1 MSDIKLSAT
10 RIETFLECKY
20 KYYCS
25 YIERLPKV
33 PSPAFKL
40 GTAVHEALEFAGNIW
55 MEKGKFDKTDKR
67 KILDVY
73 TKAGI
78 REGMGDM
85 TIFKE
90 GRYLVENKLSR
101 FELGKSIIGLEIKFG
116 FAGTEDVTTRHGV
129 PLMGAID
136 KVVEF
141 DEETL
146 IIIDYKTSKTA
157 PTADQLKDHTQLS
170 IYDLVASLK
179 WPQYKRVILGLDLL
193 KHDIAYSYRTV
204 DERALFE
211 EYLKEVYDQMI
222 AFEKKNAKAQLNIF
236 CPWCDYKEYCSE
248 YKRACKKSD
257 QKFLAATS
265 LPDEDIFKEWSEV
278 RNTKKIL
285 EERERELGMIIVE
298 KIKRFDTNLRCEDKE
313 VYIRQNSRTTY
324 DKNKIAKLLDFDDY
338 VNVVGGI
345 DKKSIEEFVRRNPA
359 LKNRI
364 DRENASTISYTS
376 PFLAVRT
383 VRNGEGEENN
393 AEAADTAESTEN

>member
-1 MSDIKLSAT
+1 MGEIKLSAT

-40 GTAVHEALEFAGNIW
+40 GTAVHEALEFAGEIW
-55 MEKGKFDKTDKR
+55 MKKGKFDKPDKK
-67 KILDVY
+67 KILDKYV
-73 TKAGI
+73 TAGI

-90 GRYLVENKLSR
+90 GRYLLENKLSR
-101 FELGKSIIGLEIKFG
+101 FELGTRIVGLEIKFG
-116 FAGTEDVTTRHGV
+116 FEGTEDVTTKQGV

-146 IIIDYKTSKTA
+146 VIIDYKTSKTA
-157 PTADQLKDHTQLS
+157 PTSDQLKNNTQLS
-170 IYDLVASLK
+170 IYDLVASIK
-179 WPQYKRVILGLDLL
+179 WPKYKRIILGLDLL

-204 DERALFE
+204 GQRELFE
-211 EYLKEVYDQMI
+211 EYLKEVYDQML

-265 LPDEDIFKEWSEV
+265 LPDDEILREWNEV
-278 RNTKKIL
+278 KNIKKIL

-298 KIKRFDTNLRCEDKE
+298 KIKRFDTNPRYDDKE
-313 VYIRQNSRTTY
+313 VYIRQNPRTTY
-324 DKNKIAKLLDFDDY
+324 DKKKIASLLDFDDFI
-338 VNVVGGI
+338 NVSGGI
-345 DKKSIEEFVRRNPA
+345 DKKSIEEYVKRNPA
-359 LKNRI
+359 LKVRI
-364 DRENASTISYTS
+364 DKENASSISYTT

-383 VRNGEGEENN
+383 IRNGEGDENN
-393 AEAADTAESTEN
+393 AEAEPTEPTE

>member
-1 MSDIKLSAT
+1 MGEIKLSAT

-40 GTAVHEALEFAGNIW
+40 GTAVHEALEFAGEIW
-55 MEKGKFDKTDKR
+55 MKKGKFDKPDKK
-67 KILDVY
+67 KIIDKYV
-73 TKAGI
+73 TAGI

-90 GRYLVENKLSR
+90 GRYLLENKLSR
-101 FELGKSIIGLEIKFG
+101 FELGTRIVGLEIKFG
-116 FAGTEDVTTRHGV
+116 FEGTEDVTTKQGV

-146 IIIDYKTSKTA
+146 VIIDYKTSKTA
-157 PTADQLKDHTQLS
+157 PTSDQLKNNTQLS
-170 IYDLVASLK
+170 IYDLVASIK
-179 WPQYKRVILGLDLL
+179 WPKYKRIILGLDLL

-204 DERALFE
+204 GQRELFE
-211 EYLKEVYDQMI
+211 EYLKEVYDQML

-265 LPDEDIFKEWSEV
+265 LPDDEILREWNEV
-278 RNTKKIL
+278 KNIKRIL

-298 KIKRFDTNLRCEDKE
+298 KIKRFDTNPRYDDKE

-324 DKNKIAKLLDFDDY
+324 DKKKIASLLDFDDFI
-338 VNVVGGI
+338 NVSGGI
-345 DKKSIEEFVRRNPA
+345 DKKSIEEYVKRNPA
-359 LKNRI
+359 LKVRI
-364 DRENASTISYTS
+364 DKENASSISYTT

-383 VRNGEGEENN
+383 IRNGEGDENN
-393 AEAADTAESTEN
+393 AEAEPIESTE